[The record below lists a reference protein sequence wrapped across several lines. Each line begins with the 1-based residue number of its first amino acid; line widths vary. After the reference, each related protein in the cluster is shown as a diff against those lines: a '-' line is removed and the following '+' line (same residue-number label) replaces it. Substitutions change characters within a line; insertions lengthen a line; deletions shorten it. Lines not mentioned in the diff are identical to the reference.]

1 MAASPKTAP
10 RLSSR
15 SCESTRSLSIYPQMG
30 VIAQNKRKKLKISV
44 TASHIVTLGMVIRKR
59 CIVFLLFAALAFAAP
74 PRRIVSVSP
83 VVTEILYG
91 IGAFNRV
98 VAVTDYC
105 LYPPQA
111 KSLPKVG
118 GWATPSVER
127 IVGFRPDLVAFSDAQ
142 VPFLEMPL
150 EQLGIHTAIARSQTI
165 QDAYDAIATLGRATG
180 NEVQAARLVAK
191 IKTSLDTVRRRAAD
205 LPHRSVICIVD
216 RTPGTLRDLYAVTE
230 GSYLAEL
237 ISIAGGI
244 PAGGSSRL
252 GYGKISKEALVTI
265 NPEVI
270 LDIEPGS
277 QTNAGAHP
285 EAAWQELPEIG
296 AVRHGHVYIVRDEF
310 VPHDSQMIAKTAV
323 LFARILHPEVPASEW
338 EPH

>member
-1 MAASPKTAP
+1 
-10 RLSSR
+10 
-15 SCESTRSLSIYPQMG
+15 
-30 VIAQNKRKKLKISV
+30 
-44 TASHIVTLGMVIRKR
+44 VIRKR
-59 CIVFLLFAALAFAAP
+59 CLILLILAALSLTASP

-83 VVTEILYG
+83 VITEILYG
-91 IGAFNRV
+91 IGAFDRV

-127 IVGFRPDLVAFSDAQ
+127 IAGFHPDLVAFSDAQ
-142 VPFLEMPL
+142 APFLEMPL
-150 EQLGIHTAIARSQTI
+150 AQLGIHTAIARSQTV

-180 NEVQAARLVAK
+180 NAAQAARLIAQ
-191 IKTSLDTVRRRAAD
+191 IKSSLDTVRRRAAD
-205 LPHRSVICIVD
+205 LPHPSVISIVD
-216 RTPGTLRDLYAVTE
+216 RTPGTLRDLYAVTD

-237 ISIAGGI
+237 ISIAGGR

-285 EAAWQELPEIG
+285 EAAWQELPEIN
-296 AVRHGHVYIVRDEF
+296 AVRRGRVYIVRDEF

-323 LFARILHPEVPASEW
+323 LFGRLLHPEVPQWEW
-338 EPH
+338 ERH

>member
-1 MAASPKTAP
+1 MVLEHMIVVSN
-10 RLSSR
+10 
-15 SCESTRSLSIYPQMG
+15 G
-30 VIAQNKRKKLKISV
+30 VEA
-44 TASHIVTLGMVIRKR
+44 VIRNR
-59 CIVFLLFAALAFAAP
+59 CAILLTVAALAFGAS

-83 VVTEILYG
+83 AVTEILYG
-91 IGAFNRV
+91 IGAFDRV

-118 GWATPSVER
+118 GWATPSMER
-127 IVGFRPDLVAFSDAQ
+127 IAGFHPDLVAFSDAQ
-142 VPFLEMPL
+142 APFLEMPL
-150 EQLGIHTAIARSQTI
+150 AQLGIHTAVARSQTI

-180 NEVQAARLVAK
+180 NEIQAARLTAE
-191 IKTSLDTVRRRAAD
+191 IKGSLESVRRRAAS
-205 LPHRSVICIVD
+205 LPHPSVITIID
-216 RTPGTLRDLYAVTE
+216 RTPGTLRDLYAVTQ

-237 ISIAGGI
+237 ISTAGGT

-252 GYGKISKEALVTI
+252 GYGKISKEASVTI

-277 QTNAGAHP
+277 QTTAGAHP
-285 EAAWQELPEIG
+285 EAAWQELPEIR
-296 AVRHGHVYIVRDEF
+296 AVRYGRVYIVRDEF

-323 LFARILHPEVPASEW
+323 LFARLLHPDVPPREW
-338 EPH
+338 ERH

>member
-1 MAASPKTAP
+1 M
-10 RLSSR
+10 
-15 SCESTRSLSIYPQMG
+15 
-30 VIAQNKRKKLKISV
+30 
-44 TASHIVTLGMVIRKR
+44 IRKR
-59 CIVFLLFAALAFAAP
+59 CVLILAFAALAFASSP
-74 PRRIVSVSP
+74 QRIVSVSP
-83 VVTEILYG
+83 AVTEILYG
-91 IGAFNRV
+91 IGAFDRV

-127 IVGFRPDLVAFSDAQ
+127 IAGFRPDLVVFSDAQ
-142 VPFLEMPL
+142 APFLEMPL
-150 EQLGIHTAIARSQTI
+150 AQLGIHTAIARSQTI
-165 QDAYDAIATLGRATG
+165 QDAYEAIATLGRATG
-180 NEVQAARLVAK
+180 NSAQAARLMAQ
-191 IKTSLDTVRRRAAD
+191 IKASLDTVRRRAAS
-205 LPHRSVICIVD
+205 LPHPTVITIVD

-237 ISIAGGI
+237 VSIAGGT

-265 NPEVI
+265 DPEVI

-285 EAAWQELPEIG
+285 EAAWQELPEIR
-296 AVRHGHVYIVRDEF
+296 AVRHGRVYIVRDEF

-323 LFARILHPEVPASEW
+323 LFARLLHPEVPPREW
-338 EPH
+338 ESR